1 MPRKAKPKFDLNP
14 IERAVATIAIAL
26 EPYIADQTSEE
37 YLARI
42 DRNRIE
48 RSIGLLFHTLEADDV
63 IDYDKITDAM
73 LEGFDYKEDL

>member
-63 IDYDKITDAM
+63 IDYEKITDAM

>member
-1 MPRKAKPKFDLNP
+1 MPRKAKRKFDLNP
-14 IERAVATIAIAL
+14 VERAVATIAIAL

-48 RSIGLLFHTLEADDV
+48 RSIGLLFDTLEADDV